1 MSSFEVLCVTMH
13 QNDFSKIEQMNIQS
27 NVVFAN
33 QSDCVRYDEFEFNG
47 NTAKMIT
54 TNTRGVGINRNL
66 ALMYA
71 SADICLLADDDV
83 CYYDGYK
90 EKILKEFE
98 THPDADIFIF
108 HLDTDSQRKQ
118 IKYESTKKCRKFSK
132 MPWGGIRIAFR
143 FSSIKKANVHFT
155 TLFGGGALFPSGED
169 SMWLLDAKRKG
180 LTFYVSKET
189 IGKFSCNESSWFSGY
204 NEKFFF
210 SKGAFC
216 MAMHKKT
223 TNLWLKYYLFRY
235 RKYGKL
241 SKKEKKTW
249 MKNGVKGYK
258 KMIPFEEFYYS
269 M

>member
-98 THPDADIFIF
+98 AYPKADVFIF
-108 HLDTDSQRKQ
+108 NFDSDSEERKQ
-118 IKYESTKKCRKFSK
+118 IKYNRTKKCYFWNK
-132 MPWGGIRIAFR
+132 MPWAAFKVAFR
-143 FSSIKKANVHFT
+143 LSSIKKANVHFT

-169 SMWLLDAKRKG
+169 SLFLSKISQENLRI
-180 LTFYVSKET
+180 YVSSET
-189 IGKFSCNESSWFSGY
+189 IGKVTFDSSTWFTGY
-204 NEKFFF
+204 DEKYYFG
-210 SKGAFC
+210 KGAFYQV
-216 MAMHKKT
+216 AHKRT
-223 TNLWLKYYLFRY
+223 FWIWMQYFLFRT
-235 RKYGKL
+235 RKFGSLSRKQKKYWIKQGRKAFKQGK
-241 SKKEKKTW
+241 S
-249 MKNGVKGYK
+249 
-258 KMIPFEEFYYS
+258 FEEFIK
-269 M
+269 